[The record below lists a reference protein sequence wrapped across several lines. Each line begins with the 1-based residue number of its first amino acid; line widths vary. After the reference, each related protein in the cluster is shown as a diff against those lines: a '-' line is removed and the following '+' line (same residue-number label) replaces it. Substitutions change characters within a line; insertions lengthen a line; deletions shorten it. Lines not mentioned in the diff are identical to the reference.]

1 MTLSIANIDYQRL
14 LRLRAK
20 GGMKKKNDRSVRF
33 YDNIHL
39 RIPLNFKTRSLSQP
53 FRMFLAAKH
62 PLRDVQHVQR
72 GNLVVFPFVFAY
84 RTSFHPDDKS

>member
-39 RIPLNFKTRSLSQP
+39 SCSFFREHTFFIFYTPPSLQSQQ
-53 FRMFLAAKH
+53 KNNNN
-62 PLRDVQHVQR
+62 DVSS
-72 GNLVVFPFVFAY
+72 LMAI
-84 RTSFHPDDKS
+84 S